1 MSTSHHESQQANLS
15 PRTWDRHAIVAA
27 VRRNGLSLR
36 ALAEQNGLSKQ
47 ACSVALVMPVPAAD
61 RAIAKCIGVPL
72 HELWP
77 DRYDAKGNRL
87 GLMRRSTAV
96 KKPAKRKKG

>member
-1 MSTSHHESQQANLS
+1 M
-15 PRTWDRHAIVAA
+15 
-27 VRRNGLSLR
+27 R
-36 ALAEQNGLSKQ
+36 ALALQNGLTAT
-47 ACSVALVMPVPAAD
+47 ACSVSLVMPFPKAD

-87 GLMRRSTAV
+87 GLIRRSTSV
-96 KKPAKRKKG
+96 KKPKVKKG